1 MTTELEFMG
10 RVAFITGGASGIG
23 RAAALAFARKGAA
36 VHLTDL
42 NEEGLQ
48 ETAAAIAAEG
58 GSASYSCLDVTDEAA
73 VAGAI
78 ETVLAEQGQLDFALN
93 SAGIGGTQALTAEY
107 PAETFARVMAVN
119 VTGVYYCMKHEL
131 AAMAA
136 QGRGSI
142 VNIASVAGLVG
153 FPRHSAYAAS
163 KHAVIGLT
171 KSAALEYVRQGVRVN
186 AVCPGFTDT
195 PMVDELKALGAEY
208 TERLL
213 RGIPARRL
221 GRPEEI
227 AAAIIYL
234 CTDDAGFMTG
244 QALTLDGGI
253 TAG

>member
-1 MTTELEFMG
+1 MDT
-10 RVAFITGGASGIG
+10 
-23 RAAALAFARKGAA
+23 
-36 VHLTDL
+36 LT
-42 NEEGLQ
+42 
-48 ETAAAIAAEG
+48 
-58 GSASYSCLDVTDEAA
+58 
-73 VAGAI
+73 
-78 ETVLAEQGQLDFALN
+78 
-93 SAGIGGTQALTAEY
+93 
-107 PAETFARVMAVN
+107 
-119 VTGVYYCMKHEL
+119 
-131 AAMAA
+131 
-136 QGRGSI
+136 
-142 VNIASVAGLVG
+142 
-153 FPRHSAYAAS
+153 
-163 KHAVIGLT
+163 IGLS
-171 KSAALEYVRQGVRVN
+171 KEVGPQGVRVN